1 MSKIISKIL
10 EERGSRYG
18 DFADN
23 AETAQALKMVLYR
36 SAGFGNMSPVQQEA
50 LEVICQKISRIV
62 TGNPNY
68 DDNWLDIIGYTQ
80 LVIDRLEK

>member
-1 MSKIISKIL
+1 MLKIQKIL

-23 AETAQALKMVLYR
+23 AQTAQDLKMVLYR
-36 SAGFGNMSPVQQEA
+36 SAGFCQMSPVQQEA

-68 DDNWLDIIGYTQ
+68 DDNWVDIIGYTQ

>member
-1 MSKIISKIL
+1 MTQIKKIL

-18 DFADN
+18 EFADN
-23 AETAQALKMVLYR
+23 ANVAQELKMALYR
-36 SAGFGNMSPVQQEA
+36 SVGFSQMDHVKQEA

-62 TGNPNY
+62 TGNPEY

-80 LVIDRLEK
+80 LVIDRINK